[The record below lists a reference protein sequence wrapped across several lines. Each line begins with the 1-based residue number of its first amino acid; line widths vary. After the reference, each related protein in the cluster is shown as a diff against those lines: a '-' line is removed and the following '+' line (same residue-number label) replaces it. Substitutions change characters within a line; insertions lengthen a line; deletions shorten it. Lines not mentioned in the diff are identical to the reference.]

1 MEIDNVDETFVSM
14 EIQIWNNKDSN
25 GMFLYNNNL
34 NEFKK
39 VYFNFDK
46 TEKDSFLIKTKDNYI
61 QIIKKHTDFKEGRGD
76 ILFRIRRSFKFN
88 IYEVM
93 NPPLK
98 QKNFTND
105 NDIFLNNKI
114 WFSVKSPSY
123 FGGNR
128 LNYNLNENDIIKL
141 GKQKFIIAKIHFAYD
156 NGKENII
163 DENFYKNNNISYVS
177 IINKES
183 KPIFNNDIK
192 HDRYRIRNNK
202 SIIIEKLN
210 EEKVNEVEGIN
221 IKESKNINQKTNEIF
236 KDTNYNSINI
246 QNAINNLDN
255 NISTNN
261 ASSQNN
267 GKNGKNNYQKSS
279 AAISTYGHSNDQNEN
294 GNENESSSDNESEN
308 ENDKCWL
315 CLNSNCDEDNPLI
328 CLCNCHNFIHY
339 ECLKMYLN
347 SKIIVTINNKNT
359 VTTYTC
365 DKFNCDMCLK
375 PYQLRFRIPELN
387 RTYELMNLNL
397 PEEVDYICLES
408 LNYITN
414 NNNNIKKVHIVQLRD
429 EEIIIGRNH
438 YNDIISNDNSVSR
451 DHAVLK
457 YNKYNKSLFLENTNG
472 RYGTLVLV
480 RGNIKITEEKT
491 YFQILNTHI
500 SMVLAK
506 KRDFNK
512 IGNESLEME
521 PFNII
526 YERDNNNYN
535 YNYNYN
541 DNDSQC

>member
-1 MEIDNVDETFVSM
+1 MERENEDEKFVSM

-34 NEFKK
+34 TEYKK

-46 TEKDSFLIKTKDNYI
+46 NEKDCFLIKTIDNYI
-61 QIIKKHTDFKEGRGD
+61 QILKENKNFKEGKGD
-76 ILFRIRRSFKFN
+76 ILFRIRRGLKKIN
-88 IYEVM
+88 YEVI
-93 NPPLK
+93 NPILE
-98 QKNFTND
+98 QKIFSNEYNYD
-105 NDIFLNNKI
+105 YNYFLNDKI
-114 WFSVKSPSY
+114 WLSVTSLSY
-123 FGGNR
+123 IGGNR

-163 DENFYKNNNISYVS
+163 DENFYQNNNISYVS
-177 IINKES
+177 IINKKS
-183 KPIFNNDIK
+183 KSIFNIDIK
-192 HDRYRIRNNK
+192 PNRSKIRNNK
-202 SIIIEKLN
+202 NINIEKLN
-210 EEKVNEVEGIN
+210 GENINAVMEIN
-221 IKESKNINQKTNEIF
+221 IKESKNINQNSNGTS
-236 KDTNYNSINI
+236 KDTNYNSLNI
-246 QNAINNLDN
+246 QNTINNLDN

-261 ASSQNN
+261 ALTSQNN
-267 GKNGKNNYQKSS
+267 GKNVKNNYQKSS
-279 AAISTYGHSNDQNEN
+279 AAISTNGYSSNAQKEI
-294 GNENESSSDNESEN
+294 GNENESSDNESDGEN
-308 ENDKCWL
+308 ENEKCWL

-387 RTYELMNLNL
+387 KTYELINLNL

-408 LNYITN
+408 LNYIK
-414 NNNNIKKVHIVQLRD
+414 NNNNIKIVHIVQLMD
-429 EEIIIGRNH
+429 EKITIGRNN

-506 KRDFNK
+506 KRDFIK

-521 PFNII
+521 PYNII
-526 YERDNNNYN
+526 YERNNNN
-535 YNYNYN
+535 
-541 DNDSQC
+541 